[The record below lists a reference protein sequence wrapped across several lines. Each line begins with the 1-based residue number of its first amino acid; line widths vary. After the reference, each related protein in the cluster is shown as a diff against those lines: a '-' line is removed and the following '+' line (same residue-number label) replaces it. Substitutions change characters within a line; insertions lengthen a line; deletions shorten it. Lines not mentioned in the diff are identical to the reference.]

1 MTGRHHAIS
10 EFLAENVLDTL
21 EPSMLDFLLATS
33 ITERICGDLAAA
45 LSGVPD
51 RQAMLEQV
59 EERDLFLHRLDEQ
72 WFRYH
77 QLFIDF
83 LRHRLDRDE
92 SRADR
97 CGCTRG
103 FDVVR
108 RAPDGQRGGRSRAR
122 GR

>member
-33 ITERICGDLAAA
+33 ITERICGELASA

-51 RQAMLEQV
+51 GQAMLEQV
-59 EERDLFLHRLDEQ
+59 EERDLFLRRIDEQ

-77 QLFIDF
+77 QLFREF
-83 LRHRLDRDE
+83 LRHRLG
-92 SRADR
+92 A
-97 CGCTRG
+97 
-103 FDVVR
+103 
-108 RAPDGQRGGRSRAR
+108 
-122 GR
+122 